1 VPNFYGLTISTAVL
15 ISILVAKSLVNKK
28 NEDTFWGIA
37 VWTLI
42 FGILGARIY
51 HVADYIEYYSKFPI
65 EILKIWEGGM
75 GIWGAIAGGILG
87 ISIYLRTKS
96 EKILPWLDII
106 SVAMPLGQA
115 IGRWGNFFNKEIFGL
130 PTKLP
135 WGIYIPQANRPEK
148 YFSYERFHPLF
159 FYESILNIFLF
170 FILFKVY
177 KSKSKKWPAGIFLS
191 IYLSEYSIIRFFL
204 EFLRIDPWKIILGDG
219 LVLNVS
225 QCISILVLSLSLVF
239 IRSKFKK

>member
-1 VPNFYGLTISTAVL
+1 MPNFYGLSISTAVL
-15 ISILVAKSLVNKK
+15 ISILVSRSLINKK
-28 NEDTFWGIA
+28 NEETLWGIS
-37 VWTLI
+37 VWALL

-51 HVADYIEYYSKFPI
+51 HVVDYMEYYSKFPI

-87 ISIYLRTKS
+87 TTIYLKRKK
-96 EKILPWLDII
+96 EKLLPWLDII
-106 SVAMPLGQA
+106 SIAMPLGQA

-135 WGIYIPQANRPEK
+135 WGISIPSVNRPEK
-148 YFSYERFHPLF
+148 YFSYEKFHPLF
-159 FYESILNIFLF
+159 FYESVLNSLLF
-170 FILFKVY
+170 FVLFKLY
-177 KSKSKKWPAGIFLS
+177 RSRGSEWPAGLFLS
-191 IYLSEYSIIRFFL
+191 IYLSGYSLIRFFL
-204 EFLRIDPWKIILGDG
+204 EFLRIDSWKMILGDS

-225 QCISILVLSLSLVF
+225 QCISILVLSLSQVF